1 MRNKLLAGAMALA
14 LVGCSQ
20 KAAEDAAMTDSPAAE
35 SAAEEANKIGMKII
49 TIGVGTEKGGT
60 IPLRRNGVI
69 ESYKRDKDNQIVI
82 TKLNPESLKSIAK
95 ATNGNYVNGANTKEV
110 LEFVK
115 STLDKIQKTYR

>member
-1 MRNKLLAGAMALA
+1 MIMISDG
-14 LVGCSQ
+14 
-20 KAAEDAAMTDSPAAE
+20 EDHSEGAE

-82 TKLNPESLKSIAK
+82 TKLNPESLKSIAESVIFDCK
-95 ATNGNYVNGANTKEV
+95 
-110 LEFVK
+110 
-115 STLDKIQKTYR
+115 